1 MDVDL
6 VASEI
11 LEEDTIPV
19 IDQNNDLSNFD
30 GGRCGICMDII
41 IDRGVLDCCQ
51 HWFCFACIDNWATI
65 TNLCPLC
72 QSEFQLI
79 TCVPVYDTIGSNKV
93 EDETFSRE
101 DDWSIEGKSNTL
113 SFPSYYIDENSV
125 ICLDGDGCKVRSL
138 STTIEGDPDLDTSI
152 ACDSCDIWYH
162 AFCVGFDTEGTSE
175 DTWLCPRC
183 VANQASQESGVVL
196 EKKNTPHGPEIANG
210 EYVTETTFSGKMSVS
225 VADTGETAI
234 VVSMVGGNHW
244 TEEPSENFL
253 SILEVSNSQKIELP
267 SSEGNCCDTEKASCD
282 KSTIQPIL
290 EGEELELSLSRN
302 TFSTL
307 LSNSSVHGEFKTS
320 KATET
325 IKERT
330 NLDGVGNTSGKSLNE
345 SCTRNQFSE
354 IKSSAGLHLGLSIGS
369 FLSGLQHTIKVL
381 YLMHIS
387 LHLNLVLTVD
397 DDVKSSG
404 SKDQVNVETE
414 HQSHMEEL
422 MPLDEKTEHDNKE
435 NVGTV
440 TGLKRKNSCFRSD
453 VLSSDGEETKCKN
466 ETEALKKKIKVEELV
481 HIAPESKVDTSVSDN
496 TPKCLTLKAV
506 SRDGKVKSHPEKED
520 SITDLMSIVQGT
532 SRRTSTK
539 GLARRNP
546 TDESL
551 KGENLAGLRVKKI
564 MRTSEDKESSVVV
577 QKLRKEIREAVRNKS
592 TKEFGESLF
601 DPKLLA
607 AFRAAISGPKPETV
621 KKLSPSALKMKKSLL
636 QKGKVRENL
645 TKKIY
650 ADSNGRRKRAWD
662 RDCEVEF
669 WKYRCMGASRPEKI
683 ETLKSVLDL
692 LRNNEEGSERWP
704 TSECQASNPILSRLY
719 LADTSVFPRKGDIRP
734 LSALKTTGS
743 SEQSGENVAVG
754 KTPLPSLDHTGK
766 STEENKVSSKV
777 GALSADLKG
786 AKTGV
791 LNSKGSAASSKVDS
805 NKGSEGSLPR
815 NPKVESQKV
824 VGAKSD
830 DVKVDKRKFALAVLA
845 RKKAAE
851 SKSGTQ
857 ERQEDNAVLKGSYPL
872 LAQLPPDMRPS
883 PAPSRHNKIP
893 ISVRQAQLYRLT
905 EHFLRKANLP
915 IICRTAET
923 ELAVADAIN
932 IERDVADRS
941 NSKVVYLNL
950 CSQEVLHRS
959 DDSRCI
965 RAKEANTSSPSKIS
979 TNRQEQGSDE
989 CSTDPMIVEA
999 LRNAGLLSD
1008 SPPTSPLHK
1017 TGVPNEVDDSSA
1029 KIMDEEPDNIFE
1041 MDSHLEADIYGDFE
1055 YDLEDED
1062 YIGVTAEKA
1071 LKVQPDGVAK
1081 MKVVL
1086 STVSNEPSK
1095 SNNLADAEDHEKLG
1109 NIVVPDDSTC
1119 LPKNSNEPLIK
1130 CSTADDMTDRSCAV
1144 LEPPLPDEA
1153 GLRNAGLL
1161 SDSPPTSPL
1170 HKTEV
1175 PNVVDDS
1182 SAKIMDEE
1190 PDNIFEMDSH
1200 LEADIYGDFEYD
1212 LEDEDYIGV
1221 TAEKALKVQPEGV
1234 AKMKVVLSTV
1244 SNEPSK
1250 SNNLADAEDHEKLG
1264 NIVVPNDSTC
1274 LPKNSNEP
1282 LIKSSTADDGT
1293 DRSCAVLEPPGEELS
1308 IAECEELYGPDKEP
1322 LVNKFTEASQKIQ
1335 GLVDAGIPADNT
1347 AIIVNENKVIDPISH
1362 GSSGRENPA
1371 EQIQTGENVKKK
1383 DKKSNMETD
1392 KQSDG
1397 ANHVSKKVEAYIK
1410 EHIRPLCKSGVITA
1424 EQYRWA
1430 VAKTTDKV
1438 MKYHINDKNAN
1449 FLVKE
1454 GDKVKKLAEQY
1465 VEAAQQKDKTDPSL

>member
-6 VASEI
+6 VASGI
-11 LEEDTIPV
+11 LDEDTIPV

-267 SSEGNCCDTEKASCD
+267 SSEGNCSDTEKASCD

-354 IKSSAGLHLGLSIGS
+354 IKSSAGLHLGLSIGL
-369 FLSGLQHTIKVL
+369 FLS
-381 YLMHIS
+381 
-387 LHLNLVLTVD
+387 VD
-397 DDVKSSG
+397 DDVRSSG
-404 SKDQVNVETE
+404 SKDQVNTETE
-414 HQSHMEEL
+414 HQSRMEEL
-422 MPLDEKTEHDNKE
+422 MPLDEKTERDNKE

-481 HIAPESKVDTSVSDN
+481 HMAPESKVDTSVSDN

-520 SITDLMSIVQGT
+520 PITDLMSIVQGT

-539 GLARRNP
+539 GLACRNP

-564 MRTSEDKESSVVV
+564 MRTSEDKESSVV

-607 AFRAAISGPKPETV
+607 AFRAAISGPKTETV

-669 WKYRCMGASRPEKI
+669 WKYRCMGASRPENV

-719 LADTSVFPRKGDIRP
+719 LADTSVFPRKDDIRP

-743 SEQSGENVAVG
+743 SEQSREQDVAVG
-754 KTPLPSLDHTGK
+754 KTPLPSLDQTGK

-815 NPKVESQKV
+815 NPKVESPKI

-857 ERQEDNAVLKGSYPL
+857 ERQEDNAVLKGNYPL

-915 IICRTAET
+915 IILRTAET

-959 DDSRCI
+959 DDIRCV
-965 RAKEANTSSPSKIS
+965 RAKEADTSSPSEIS

-989 CSTDPMIVEA
+989 CSTDPMVVEA
-999 LRNAGLLSD
+999 
-1008 SPPTSPLHK
+1008 
-1017 TGVPNEVDDSSA
+1017 
-1029 KIMDEEPDNIFE
+1029 
-1041 MDSHLEADIYGDFE
+1041 
-1055 YDLEDED
+1055 
-1062 YIGVTAEKA
+1062 
-1071 LKVQPDGVAK
+1071 
-1081 MKVVL
+1081 
-1086 STVSNEPSK
+1086 
-1095 SNNLADAEDHEKLG
+1095 
-1109 NIVVPDDSTC
+1109 
-1119 LPKNSNEPLIK
+1119 
-1130 CSTADDMTDRSCAV
+1130 
-1144 LEPPLPDEA
+1144 
-1153 GLRNAGLL
+1153 LRNAGLL

-1438 MKYHINDKNAN
+1438 MKYHINAKNAN

>member
-196 EKKNTPHGPEIANG
+196 EKKNTQHGPEIANG

-369 FLSGLQHTIKVL
+369 FLS
-381 YLMHIS
+381 
-387 LHLNLVLTVD
+387 VD

-496 TPKCLTLKAV
+496 TPKCLTLKAI

-520 SITDLMSIVQGT
+520 SITDLMSIVQRT

-777 GALSADLKG
+777 GALSSDLKG

-965 RAKEANTSSPSKIS
+965 RAKEADTSSPSKIS

-1041 MDSHLEADIYGDFE
+1041 MDSHLEADIYGDFQ

-1130 CSTADDMTDRSCAV
+1130 CSTADDGTDRSCAV

-1153 GLRNAGLL
+1153 
-1161 SDSPPTSPL
+1161 
-1170 HKTEV
+1170 
-1175 PNVVDDS
+1175 
-1182 SAKIMDEE
+1182 
-1190 PDNIFEMDSH
+1190 
-1200 LEADIYGDFEYD
+1200 
-1212 LEDEDYIGV
+1212 
-1221 TAEKALKVQPEGV
+1221 
-1234 AKMKVVLSTV
+1234 
-1244 SNEPSK
+1244 
-1250 SNNLADAEDHEKLG
+1250 
-1264 NIVVPNDSTC
+1264 
-1274 LPKNSNEP
+1274 
-1282 LIKSSTADDGT
+1282 
-1293 DRSCAVLEPPGEELS
+1293 GEELS

-1322 LVNKFTEASQKIQ
+1322 LVNKFTEASQKIH

-1371 EQIQTGENVKKK
+1371 EQIRTVENVKKK

>member
-196 EKKNTPHGPEIANG
+196 EKKNTQHGPEIANG

-369 FLSGLQHTIKVL
+369 FLS
-381 YLMHIS
+381 
-387 LHLNLVLTVD
+387 VD

-883 PAPSRHNKIP
+883 PAPSRHNKLP

-965 RAKEANTSSPSKIS
+965 RAKEADTSSPSKIS

-1130 CSTADDMTDRSCAV
+1130 CSTADDGTDRSCAV

-1153 GLRNAGLL
+1153 
-1161 SDSPPTSPL
+1161 
-1170 HKTEV
+1170 
-1175 PNVVDDS
+1175 
-1182 SAKIMDEE
+1182 
-1190 PDNIFEMDSH
+1190 
-1200 LEADIYGDFEYD
+1200 
-1212 LEDEDYIGV
+1212 
-1221 TAEKALKVQPEGV
+1221 
-1234 AKMKVVLSTV
+1234 
-1244 SNEPSK
+1244 
-1250 SNNLADAEDHEKLG
+1250 
-1264 NIVVPNDSTC
+1264 
-1274 LPKNSNEP
+1274 
-1282 LIKSSTADDGT
+1282 
-1293 DRSCAVLEPPGEELS
+1293 GEELS

-1322 LVNKFTEASQKIQ
+1322 LVNKFTEASQKIH

-1371 EQIQTGENVKKK
+1371 EQIRTVENVKKK

>member
-6 VASEI
+6 VASGI
-11 LEEDTIPV
+11 LDEDTIPV

-41 IDRGVLDCCQ
+41 IDRG
-51 HWFCFACIDNWATI
+51 
-65 TNLCPLC
+65 
-72 QSEFQLI
+72 
-79 TCVPVYDTIGSNKV
+79 
-93 EDETFSRE
+93 
-101 DDWSIEGKSNTL
+101 
-113 SFPSYYIDENSV
+113 SV

-267 SSEGNCCDTEKASCD
+267 SSEGNCSDTEKASCD

-369 FLSGLQHTIKVL
+369 FLS
-381 YLMHIS
+381 
-387 LHLNLVLTVD
+387 VD

-404 SKDQVNVETE
+404 SKDQVNIETQ

-422 MPLDEKTEHDNKE
+422 TPLDEKTECDNKE

-520 SITDLMSIVQGT
+520 PITDLMSIVQGT
-532 SRRTSTK
+532 SSRTSTK

-607 AFRAAISGPKPETV
+607 AFRAAISGPKTETV

-669 WKYRCMGASRPEKI
+669 WKYRCMGASRPEKV

-719 LADTSVFPRKGDIRP
+719 LADTSVFPRKDDIRP

-743 SEQSGENVAVG
+743 SEQSREQDVAVG
-754 KTPLPSLDHTGK
+754 KTPLPSLDQTGK
-766 STEENKVSSKV
+766 CTEENKVSSKV

-791 LNSKGSAASSKVDS
+791 LNSKGSSASSKVDS

-815 NPKVESQKV
+815 NPKVESLKV

-857 ERQEDNAVLKGSYPL
+857 ERQEDNAVLKGNYPL

-915 IICRTAET
+915 IIRRTAET

-959 DDSRCI
+959 DDIRCV
-965 RAKEANTSSPSKIS
+965 RAKEADTSSPSEIS

-989 CSTDPMIVEA
+989 CSTDPMVVEA
-999 LRNAGLLSD
+999 
-1008 SPPTSPLHK
+1008 
-1017 TGVPNEVDDSSA
+1017 
-1029 KIMDEEPDNIFE
+1029 
-1041 MDSHLEADIYGDFE
+1041 
-1055 YDLEDED
+1055 
-1062 YIGVTAEKA
+1062 
-1071 LKVQPDGVAK
+1071 
-1081 MKVVL
+1081 
-1086 STVSNEPSK
+1086 
-1095 SNNLADAEDHEKLG
+1095 
-1109 NIVVPDDSTC
+1109 
-1119 LPKNSNEPLIK
+1119 
-1130 CSTADDMTDRSCAV
+1130 
-1144 LEPPLPDEA
+1144 
-1153 GLRNAGLL
+1153 LRNAGLL

-1175 PNVVDDS
+1175 PNEVDDS

-1264 NIVVPNDSTC
+1264 NIVVPDDSTC

-1282 LIKSSTADDGT
+1282 LIKCSTADDGT

-1438 MKYHINDKNAN
+1438 MKYHINAKNAN

-1454 GDKVKKLAEQY
+1454 GDRVKKLAEQY

>member
-196 EKKNTPHGPEIANG
+196 EKKNTQHGPEIANG

-369 FLSGLQHTIKVL
+369 FLS
-381 YLMHIS
+381 
-387 LHLNLVLTVD
+387 VD

-496 TPKCLTLKAV
+496 TPKCLTLKAI

-520 SITDLMSIVQGT
+520 SITDLMSIVQRT

-777 GALSADLKG
+777 GALSSDLKG

-872 LAQLPPDMRPS
+872 LQAQLPPDMRPS

-965 RAKEANTSSPSKIS
+965 RAKEADTSSPSKIS

-1041 MDSHLEADIYGDFE
+1041 MDSHLEADIYGDFQ

-1130 CSTADDMTDRSCAV
+1130 CSTADDGTDRSCAV

-1153 GLRNAGLL
+1153 
-1161 SDSPPTSPL
+1161 
-1170 HKTEV
+1170 
-1175 PNVVDDS
+1175 
-1182 SAKIMDEE
+1182 
-1190 PDNIFEMDSH
+1190 
-1200 LEADIYGDFEYD
+1200 
-1212 LEDEDYIGV
+1212 
-1221 TAEKALKVQPEGV
+1221 
-1234 AKMKVVLSTV
+1234 
-1244 SNEPSK
+1244 
-1250 SNNLADAEDHEKLG
+1250 
-1264 NIVVPNDSTC
+1264 
-1274 LPKNSNEP
+1274 
-1282 LIKSSTADDGT
+1282 
-1293 DRSCAVLEPPGEELS
+1293 GEELS

-1322 LVNKFTEASQKIQ
+1322 LVNKFTEASQKIH

-1371 EQIQTGENVKKK
+1371 EQIRTVENVKKK

>member
-196 EKKNTPHGPEIANG
+196 EKKNTQHGPEIANG
-210 EYVTETTFSGKMSVS
+210 EYVTEMTFSGKMSVS

-354 IKSSAGLHLGLSIGS
+354 IKSSAGLHLGFSIGS
-369 FLSGLQHTIKVL
+369 FLS
-381 YLMHIS
+381 
-387 LHLNLVLTVD
+387 VD

-520 SITDLMSIVQGT
+520 SIADLMSIVQGT

-564 MRTSEDKESSVVV
+564 MRRSEDKESSVVV

-965 RAKEANTSSPSKIS
+965 RAKEADTSSPSKIS

-1130 CSTADDMTDRSCAV
+1130 CSTADDGTDRSCAV

-1153 GLRNAGLL
+1153 
-1161 SDSPPTSPL
+1161 
-1170 HKTEV
+1170 
-1175 PNVVDDS
+1175 
-1182 SAKIMDEE
+1182 
-1190 PDNIFEMDSH
+1190 
-1200 LEADIYGDFEYD
+1200 
-1212 LEDEDYIGV
+1212 
-1221 TAEKALKVQPEGV
+1221 
-1234 AKMKVVLSTV
+1234 
-1244 SNEPSK
+1244 
-1250 SNNLADAEDHEKLG
+1250 
-1264 NIVVPNDSTC
+1264 
-1274 LPKNSNEP
+1274 
-1282 LIKSSTADDGT
+1282 
-1293 DRSCAVLEPPGEELS
+1293 GEELS

-1322 LVNKFTEASQKIQ
+1322 LVNKFTEASQKIH

-1371 EQIQTGENVKKK
+1371 EQIRTVENVKKK

>member
-196 EKKNTPHGPEIANG
+196 EKKNTQHGPEIANG
-210 EYVTETTFSGKMSVS
+210 EYVTEMTFSGKMSVS

-354 IKSSAGLHLGLSIGS
+354 IKSSAGLHLGFSIGS
-369 FLSGLQHTIKVL
+369 FLS
-381 YLMHIS
+381 
-387 LHLNLVLTVD
+387 VD

-592 TKEFGESLF
+592 TEEFGESLF

-965 RAKEANTSSPSKIS
+965 RAKEADTSSPSKIS

-1017 TGVPNEVDDSSA
+1017 TWVPNEVDDSSA

-1130 CSTADDMTDRSCAV
+1130 CSTADDGTDRSCAV

-1153 GLRNAGLL
+1153 
-1161 SDSPPTSPL
+1161 
-1170 HKTEV
+1170 
-1175 PNVVDDS
+1175 
-1182 SAKIMDEE
+1182 
-1190 PDNIFEMDSH
+1190 
-1200 LEADIYGDFEYD
+1200 
-1212 LEDEDYIGV
+1212 
-1221 TAEKALKVQPEGV
+1221 
-1234 AKMKVVLSTV
+1234 
-1244 SNEPSK
+1244 
-1250 SNNLADAEDHEKLG
+1250 
-1264 NIVVPNDSTC
+1264 
-1274 LPKNSNEP
+1274 
-1282 LIKSSTADDGT
+1282 
-1293 DRSCAVLEPPGEELS
+1293 GEELS

-1322 LVNKFTEASQKIQ
+1322 LVNKFTEASQKIH

-1371 EQIQTGENVKKK
+1371 EQIRTVENVKKK

>member
-1 MDVDL
+1 
-6 VASEI
+6 
-11 LEEDTIPV
+11 
-19 IDQNNDLSNFD
+19 
-30 GGRCGICMDII
+30 
-41 IDRGVLDCCQ
+41 
-51 HWFCFACIDNWATI
+51 
-65 TNLCPLC
+65 
-72 QSEFQLI
+72 
-79 TCVPVYDTIGSNKV
+79 
-93 EDETFSRE
+93 
-101 DDWSIEGKSNTL
+101 
-113 SFPSYYIDENSV
+113 
-125 ICLDGDGCKVRSL
+125 
-138 STTIEGDPDLDTSI
+138 
-152 ACDSCDIWYH
+152 
-162 AFCVGFDTEGTSE
+162 
-175 DTWLCPRC
+175 
-183 VANQASQESGVVL
+183 
-196 EKKNTPHGPEIANG
+196 
-210 EYVTETTFSGKMSVS
+210 MSVS

-253 SILEVSNSQKIELP
+253 SILEVSNSQKVELP

-369 FLSGLQHTIKVL
+369 FLS
-381 YLMHIS
+381 
-387 LHLNLVLTVD
+387 VD

-404 SKDQVNVETE
+404 SKDQVNIETE

-422 MPLDEKTEHDNKE
+422 TPLDEKTERDNKD

-481 HIAPESKVDTSVSDN
+481 HIAPESKVNTSVSDN

-506 SRDGKVKSHPEKED
+506 SRDGKVKSHSEKED
-520 SITDLMSIVQGT
+520 PITDLMSIVQGT

-577 QKLRKEIREAVRNKS
+577 QKLRKEIREVVRNKS

-607 AFRAAISGPKPETV
+607 AFRAAISGPKTETV
-621 KKLSPSALKMKKSLL
+621 KKLSPSALKIKKSLL

-719 LADTSVFPRKGDIRP
+719 LADTSVFPRKDDIRP

-743 SEQSGENVAVG
+743 SEQRREQDVAVG

-777 GALSADLKG
+777 GALSADLKV
-786 AKTGV
+786 AKTGF
-791 LNSKGSAASSKVDS
+791 LNSKGSAASTKVDS

-824 VGAKSD
+824 VGVKSD

-857 ERQEDNAVLKGSYPL
+857 ERQEDNAVLKGNYPL
-872 LAQLPPDMRPS
+872 LAQLPPNMRPS
-883 PAPSRHNKIP
+883 PAPGRHNKIP
-893 ISVRQAQLYRLT
+893 ISVRQAQLNRLT

-915 IICRTAET
+915 IIRRTAET

-959 DDSRCI
+959 DDSRCV
-965 RAKEANTSSPSKIS
+965 RAKEADTSSPSEIS

-989 CSTDPMIVEA
+989 CSTDPMVVEA
-999 LRNAGLLSD
+999 
-1008 SPPTSPLHK
+1008 
-1017 TGVPNEVDDSSA
+1017 
-1029 KIMDEEPDNIFE
+1029 
-1041 MDSHLEADIYGDFE
+1041 
-1055 YDLEDED
+1055 
-1062 YIGVTAEKA
+1062 
-1071 LKVQPDGVAK
+1071 
-1081 MKVVL
+1081 
-1086 STVSNEPSK
+1086 
-1095 SNNLADAEDHEKLG
+1095 
-1109 NIVVPDDSTC
+1109 
-1119 LPKNSNEPLIK
+1119 
-1130 CSTADDMTDRSCAV
+1130 
-1144 LEPPLPDEA
+1144 
-1153 GLRNAGLL
+1153 LRNAGLL

-1175 PNVVDDS
+1175 PNEVDDS

-1234 AKMKVVLSTV
+1234 AKMKVVLSTF
-1244 SNEPSK
+1244 SNESSK
-1250 SNNLADAEDHEKLG
+1250 SNSLADAEDHEKLG

-1274 LPKNSNEP
+1274 LPKNSNEH
-1282 LIKSSTADDGT
+1282 LIKCSTADDGT
-1293 DRSCAVLEPPGEELS
+1293 DRCCAVLEPPLPDEAGEELS

-1322 LVNKFTEASQKIQ
+1322 LVNKFTEASQKIH

-1347 AIIVNENKVIDPISH
+1347 AIMVNENKVIDPISH
-1362 GSSGRENPA
+1362 GSSGRENPT
-1371 EQIQTGENVKKK
+1371 EQIQTGENVKEK

-1438 MKYHINDKNAN
+1438 MKYHINAKNAN

-1465 VEAAQQKDKTDPSL
+1465 VEAAQQRDKTDPAL